1 MPVYSFTII
10 LATLFEIGCAL
21 SPSLPAL
28 IILRLFAG
36 FFSAAPLSN
45 AGGSLNDIGNPV
57 FRTLG
62 LPLFTTTG
70 FVGPILGPII
80 GSYIAQSGL
89 GWRWCYWITAIWN
102 GASFVLVMLFMPE
115 TLGPALL
122 KYKAI
127 AWRKAASESDSAGR
141 TSANDSEGST
151 RGLESGEKKLE
162 TGRIRWRAEIE
173 DESLGIAL
181 QRNLKRP
188 FIMLVKEPIL
198 IFFSIYLTGMSRFLS
213 PRVYAGKELELTI
226 SGLYMPIRTIQFLS
240 YRIHPKRPLTN
251 RNRSDI
257 YTRHGWLF
265 SVVWIDDMAFRKV

>member
-80 GSYIAQSGL
+80 GSYIAESGL

-102 GASFVLVMLFMPE
+102 GASFVLVMAFMPE

-127 AWRKAASESDSAGR
+127 AWRKAASASKPGGGDDQAARVSGSEL
-141 TSANDSEGST
+141 EGSVQGQ
-151 RGLESGEKKLE
+151 GLGDKKAE
-162 TGRIRWRAEIE
+162 TVRWRAEIE
-173 DESLGIAL
+173 DESLGVAL

-198 IFFSIYLTGMSRFLS
+198 IFFSIYLTGKSLRLIS
-213 PRVYAGKELELTI
+213 PITFSKKTRREVELT
-226 SGLYMPIRTIQFLS
+226 SQWYTHAYMDYSIP
-240 YRIHPKRPLTN
+240 
-251 RNRSDI
+251 
-257 YTRHGWLF
+257 TR
-265 SVVWIDDMAFRKV
+265 

>member
-127 AWRKAASESDSAGR
+127 AWRKAASASEGDSAAR
-141 TSANDSEGST
+141 TRKENSEGRV
-151 RGLESGEKKLE
+151 RGLESGQKE
-162 TGRIRWRAEIE
+162 TEAIRWRAEID

-198 IFFSIYLTGMSRFLS
+198 IFFSIYLTGQSSLIS
-213 PRVYAGKELELTI
+213 SIQGLTT
-226 SGLYMPIRTIQFLS
+226 SGLYMPIRTIQFLP

-257 YTRHGWLF
+257 YTRHGRLF
-265 SVVWIDDMAFRKV
+265 SVVWIDDMAFWKV

>member
-1 MPVYSFTII
+1 MSLGEWLLLALLSLGLDWVLCLLLLYPNVSVMTACSEREWLMAVYGRLPVYTGTIL

-21 SPSLPAL
+21 APNLPAL

-80 GSYIAQSGL
+80 GSYIAESYL

-102 GASFVLVMLFMPE
+102 GFSFLLVVGCMPE
-115 TLGPALL
+115 TLPGSLL
-122 KYKAI
+122 KYKAM
-127 AWRKAASESDSAGR
+127 AWRRLSG
-141 TSANDSEGST
+141 G
-151 RGLESGEKKLE
+151 GEK
-162 TGRIRWRAEIE
+162 GVRWKAEIE
-173 DESLGIAL
+173 DESFGIAL

-198 IFFSIYLTGMSRFLS
+198 AFFSIYLTGESPLSFSSHYILES
-213 PRVYAGKELELTI
+213 PRLATARYSQFSARYA
-226 SGLYMPIRTIQFLS
+226 R
-240 YRIHPKRPLTN
+240 
-251 RNRSDI
+251 
-257 YTRHGWLF
+257 
-265 SVVWIDDMAFRKV
+265 

>member
-80 GSYIAQSGL
+80 GSYIAESGL

-102 GASFVLVMLFMPE
+102 GASFVLVMAFMPE

-127 AWRKAASESDSAGR
+127 AWRKAASASKPGGGDDQAARVSGR
-141 TSANDSEGST
+141 ELEGSVQD
-151 RGLESGEKKLE
+151 RRAGEKKAE
-162 TGRIRWRAEIE
+162 TVRWRAEIE
-173 DESLGIAL
+173 DESLGVAL

-198 IFFSIYLTGMSRFLS
+198 IFFSIYLTGMS
-213 PRVYAGKELELTI
+213 PRRSSINFDRATRREVELT
-226 SGLYMPIRTIQFLS
+226 SQWF
-240 YRIHPKRPLTN
+240 IH
-251 RNRSDI
+251 
-257 YTRHGWLF
+257 
-265 SVVWIDDMAFRKV
+265 AFTDYSIPTQ